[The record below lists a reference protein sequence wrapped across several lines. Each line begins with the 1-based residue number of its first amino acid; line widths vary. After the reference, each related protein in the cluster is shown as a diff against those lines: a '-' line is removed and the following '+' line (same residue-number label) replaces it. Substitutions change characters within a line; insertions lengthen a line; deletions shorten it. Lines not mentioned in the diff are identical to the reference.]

1 MKTVYVLWNYDEDTP
16 VFASEDR
23 SLVEEVMYD
32 CYYDD
37 SYYDFCWKV
46 ANPYALDIDVRDL
59 LEYAIMAHED
69 TTDWYN
75 SYMCILEIPV
85 VN

>member
-1 MKTVYVLWNYDEDTP
+1 MKTVYVLWNYDEDVP
-16 VFASEDR
+16 IFAAENR

-32 CYYDD
+32 CYYED

-46 ANPYALDIDVRDL
+46 ASPYTRNVDAEDL
-59 LEYAIMAHED
+59 PEYANMAHED
-69 TTDWYN
+69 TMDWYDN
-75 SYMCILEIPV
+75 YMSIIEIPV

>member
-1 MKTVYVLWNYDEDTP
+1 MKTIYVLWNYDEDTP

-46 ANPYALDIDVRDL
+46 ANPYVLNIDERDL

-85 VN
+85 MN

>member
-37 SYYDFCWKV
+37 SYYDFCWNV

-59 LEYAIMAHED
+59 LEYAIMAHEN
-69 TTDWYN
+69 TTNWYD